1 MIKRTLIEVIG
12 LVATGEILKKVNEK
26 GKTNYMDLKPLTCY
40 STLNKRLLQLTQLGL
55 LKHNII
61 RDKERR
67 EEWYTITE
75 KGKKV
80 LRILEQLQ
88 KLAEE

>member
-12 LVATGEILKKVNEK
+12 LLATADILKMVNEK
-26 GKTNYMDLKPLTCY
+26 GKTNYMDLKPLASY
-40 STLNKRLLQLTQLGL
+40 STLNKRLLQLVNLGL
-55 LKHNII
+55 LKHNIV

-67 EEWYTITE
+67 EEWYEITE

-88 KLAEE
+88 NVAEE

>member
-1 MIKRTLIEVIG
+1 MKKRALIEVIG
-12 LVATGEILKKVNEK
+12 LTATAEILKKVNEK
-26 GKTNYMDLKPLTCY
+26 GTAKYIDLKSLACY

-55 LKHNII
+55 LKHKIV
-61 RDKERR
+61 RDKEQR
-67 EEWYTITE
+67 EEWYKITE

-88 KLAEE
+88 KVAEE

>member
-1 MIKRTLIEVIG
+1 MKKRTLIEVVG
-12 LVATGEILKKVNEK
+12 LVATADILKKVNEK
-26 GKTNYMDLKPLTCY
+26 GKTKYMDLKSFASY
-40 STLNKRLLQLTQLGL
+40 STLNERLLQLTQLGL
-55 LKHNII
+55 LKHNIV

-67 EEWYTITE
+67 DEWYTITE

-88 KLAEE
+88 KIAEE